1 MPSPVRELLRL
12 PTDHS
17 RIPRGRLK
25 LDWTCRNAMLESRA
39 LRGAV
44 AQLGERRVRN
54 AKVEGSIPF
63 RSIFPPSMA
72 VHELLRP
79 STTGP
84 SMTAEQAKAAAA
96 RRTILFCFLVALCEG
111 LDLQA

>member
-39 LRGAV
+39 LHGAV

-63 RSIFPPSMA
+63 RSTNSSPSGSA
-72 VHELLRP
+72 PGCLSESGDSFRFWGPIWPIRHIHKNPGKDHEHLDPSPRP
-79 STTGP
+79 
-84 SMTAEQAKAAAA
+84 
-96 RRTILFCFLVALCEG
+96 
-111 LDLQA
+111 